1 MALELRVEELA
12 ERTGTSVDTIRFY
25 QKRRLLDPPD
35 KVGRIGIYGD
45 AHVERLERIRDL
57 RRRGLTLALIERV
70 VLGELD
76 ATDAPLAA
84 AVAAAENSDG
94 AEEFLTLDELATRVG
109 VPAAMLGAVV
119 EAQLLV
125 PRRVDGDDRFTAADV
140 EIIRGATSLLG
151 TGLPFD
157 ELLALARAHD
167 AATRATAER
176 AVQMFDA
183 HIREPLRASALD
195 DAARAERL
203 VEAFRVM
210 LPAVTDLVAHHFRR
224 VLLDVAQTHLDRV
237 GEQAELA
244 AVRVES
250 TRRIEGSAR

>member
-12 ERTGTSVDTIRFY
+12 ERTATSVDTIRFY

-57 RRRGLTLALIERV
+57 RRHGLTLALIERV

-76 ATDAPLAA
+76 AADAPLAA
-84 AVAAAENSDG
+84 AVAAAESTDG
-94 AEEFLTLDELATRVG
+94 DEEFLTIDELATRVG
-109 VPAAMLGAVV
+109 VPAEMLATVV
-119 EAQLLV
+119 DAQLLV
-125 PRRVDGDDRFTAADV
+125 PRRIDGQDRFTAADA
-140 EIIRGATSLLG
+140 EIIRGATALLG

-157 ELLALARAHD
+157 ALLDLARAHD
-167 AATRATAER
+167 AATRATVEH
-176 AVQMFDA
+176 AVQLFDA

-203 VEAFRVM
+203 VESFRVM
-210 LPAVTDLVAHHFRR
+210 LPAVTSLVAHHFRR
-224 VLLDVAQTHLDRV
+224 VLLDSAQAHLDRV

-244 AVRVES
+244 AARIEG
-250 TRRIEGSAR
+250 TRRIEGPR